1 MQTSPNCFTNWFCC
15 SWKICFFSKDSD
27 SNGKTVLSCLWLWV
41 HIWSCLTSGWLI
53 VCTTVKRFFWGTSKS
68 CTPGSIC
75 LWALEFFSLMALLYP
90 LCQLFGHF
98 RPDIIFC
105 LGPVCVR
112 LCLRLKM
119 PFLHPTRT
127 RGLAVPVDV
136 SLYGVTSSPNV
147 TSCIVSPFGI
157 FPSL

>member
-1 MQTSPNCFTNWFCC
+1 MAFWNFSQSSPVGVPM
-15 SWKICFFSKDSD
+15 DE
-27 SNGKTVLSCLWLWV
+27 CLWLGWCV
-41 HIWSCLTSGWLI
+41 FHRLSHQVPCSLNIVQSFCRVMVIWAFGVSTFWYILI
-53 VCTTVKRFFWGTSKS
+53 
-68 CTPGSIC
+68 
-75 LWALEFFSLMALLYP
+75 LLEILEIGFFSLMALLYP

-119 PFLHPTRT
+119 PFLQPTRT

>member
-1 MQTSPNCFTNWFCC
+1 MAVSTYLKLFDIGLADCVYHCET
-15 SWKICFFSKDSD
+15 FFLGDFEVMYS
-27 SNGKTVLSCLWLWV
+27 
-41 HIWSCLTSGWLI
+41 
-53 VCTTVKRFFWGTSKS
+53 RFDMSLG
-68 CTPGSIC
+68 
-75 LWALEFFSLMALLYP
+75 FFALMALLYS

-112 LCLRLKM
+112 LCLRLKI
-119 PFLHPTRT
+119 PFLQPTRT

>member
-1 MQTSPNCFTNWFCC
+1 M
-15 SWKICFFSKDSD
+15 
-27 SNGKTVLSCLWLWV
+27 V
-41 HIWSCLTSGWLI
+41 IWAFGVSTFWYILI
-53 VCTTVKRFFWGTSKS
+53 
-68 CTPGSIC
+68 
-75 LWALEFFSLMALLYP
+75 LLEILEIGFFSLMALLYP

-112 LCLRLKM
+112 LCLRLKI
-119 PFLHPTRT
+119 PFLQPTRT

-157 FPSL
+157 FPSLQAFTIGQVPCPLRSIISNDTFCAQMAATSSTGHLFDFYCLV

>member
-1 MQTSPNCFTNWFCC
+1 MDFWNFSQSSPV
-15 SWKICFFSKDSD
+15 
-27 SNGKTVLSCLWLWV
+27 GKPMDEGLWLGWCV
-41 HIWSCLTSGWLI
+41 FHRLSTRYHVQSFRRVMVIWAFGVSTFWYILI
-53 VCTTVKRFFWGTSKS
+53 
-68 CTPGSIC
+68 
-75 LWALEFFSLMALLYP
+75 LLEILEIGFFSLMALLYP

-112 LCLRLKM
+112 LCLRLKI
-119 PFLHPTRT
+119 PFLQPTRT